1 MKLSII
7 VAVADNGVIGRANA
21 LPWRLPD
28 DLKRFKRLTMGHT
41 LIMGRKTFEAIG
53 RPLPGRRMIVLTRN
67 SAFRPAGAT
76 VAPDLAAALAMVADE
91 EEAFIVGGAD
101 VYHAALPHADR
112 IYLTRVHATVTGDV
126 TFRPLDNDQ
135 WELIDAVHH
144 PADTRHRYAFT
155 FEEHR
160 RRGKPD

>member
-21 LPWRLPD
+21 LPWHLPD

-41 LIMGRKTFEAIG
+41 LIMGRRTFESIG
-53 RPLPGRRMIVLTRN
+53 RPLPGRCMIVLTRN
-67 SAFRPAGAT
+67 SAFRPDGAT
-76 VAPDLAAALAMVADE
+76 VAPDLTAALAMVADE
-91 EEAFIVGGAD
+91 EETFIVGGAD
-101 VYHAALPHADR
+101 VYRAALPRADR
-112 IYLTRVHATVTGDV
+112 IYLTQVHATVTGDV

-160 RRGKPD
+160 RRGQPD